1 MGFNENFATVWEAI
15 ADELVDAPALSH
27 GPLTRS
33 WAELDTRAARFA
45 GALAAFGVG
54 AEAKVGLALYNG
66 PAYTEVTYGAFKAR
80 AVPFNVNYRYR
91 EAELAYLL
99 DNADCEVVVAHPE
112 LVERIEA
119 VRDQVPSIR
128 LLVVVGG
135 ETDASPSPEPPDGW
149 VHYERLLADAEPA
162 RRIERSGDDLW
173 FLYTGGTTGMPKG
186 VMWPHRSLLGVF
198 APTWKGLKQPLPT
211 TPVEAAA
218 TARRLRDQSAEQ
230 RLIPAAP
237 MMHGTSSQ
245 LTLGGLSAGAHVITL
260 PSRSF
265 DAARLWATVEDRSA
279 SHLCIVGDAFCRPMI
294 AELEAAEAAGTPY
307 NLASLKVVT
316 SSGAMWSSAQKEA
329 LLERAPAL
337 LVDLLGSSEGN
348 GFGASVARRG
358 RSAGTARFQLGD
370 HAAVFTEDGRRVEP
384 GSGERGMLATGGHL
398 PLGYYKDP
406 VKTAATYPVY
416 EGRRWAVP
424 GDYATVE
431 SDNTIT
437 LLGRGSVCINTA
449 GEKVFPEEVEE
460 ATKSLDWV
468 IDATVVGVPDKKWG
482 SAVTAVVS
490 LGSNTPAGVASPPA
504 GSGTLAASDLLG
516 QVREHVK
523 DQLAA
528 YKAPRHV
535 VVVDAVKRGPNG
547 KADYRWATEIAEVAL
562 GHGTSAPSAE
572 PVRSGRP

>member
-1 MGFNENFATVWEAI
+1 
-15 ADELVDAPALSH
+15 
-27 GPLTRS
+27 
-33 WAELDTRAARFA
+33 
-45 GALAAFGVG
+45 
-54 AEAKVGLALYNG
+54 
-66 PAYTEVTYGAFKAR
+66 
-80 AVPFNVNYRYR
+80 
-91 EAELAYLL
+91 
-99 DNADCEVVVAHPE
+99 
-112 LVERIEA
+112 
-119 VRDQVPSIR
+119 
-128 LLVVVGG
+128 
-135 ETDASPSPEPPDGW
+135 
-149 VHYERLLADAEPA
+149 
-162 RRIERSGDDLW
+162 
-173 FLYTGGTTGMPKG
+173 
-186 VMWPHRSLLGVF
+186 
-198 APTWKGLKQPLPT
+198 
-211 TPVEAAA
+211 
-218 TARRLRDQSAEQ
+218 
-230 RLIPAAP
+230 
-237 MMHGTSSQ
+237 
-245 LTLGGLSAGAHVITL
+245 
-260 PSRSF
+260 
-265 DAARLWATVEDRSA
+265 
-279 SHLCIVGDAFCRPMI
+279 
-294 AELEAAEAAGTPY
+294 
-307 NLASLKVVT
+307 
-316 SSGAMWSSAQKEA
+316 
-329 LLERAPAL
+329 
-337 LVDLLGSSEGN
+337 
-348 GFGASVARRG
+348 
-358 RSAGTARFQLGD
+358 
-370 HAAVFTEDGRRVEP
+370 
-384 GSGERGMLATGGHL
+384 MLATGGHL